1 VCPWLVPVSS
11 ERCIYNKRRNVL
23 CVSQR
28 VIGVKTA
35 FWELRDTCNKR
46 QAGSPPM

>member
-1 VCPWLVPVSS
+1 
-11 ERCIYNKRRNVL
+11 
-23 CVSQR
+23 VSQR

-46 QAGSPPM
+46 QAGSPPMWFSLILFGFWMGMWCLY